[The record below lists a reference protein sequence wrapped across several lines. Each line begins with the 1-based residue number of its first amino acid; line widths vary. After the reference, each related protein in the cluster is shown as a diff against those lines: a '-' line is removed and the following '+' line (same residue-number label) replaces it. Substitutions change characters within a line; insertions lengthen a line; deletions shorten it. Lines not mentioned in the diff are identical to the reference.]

1 MCFVDDHERWPGDAS
16 APSPAEELERNDV
29 GPLLNSQ
36 KRLAPET
43 AQGRGRDDEHAF
55 ICSSGG
61 ERDVGLA
68 EARLIGEDRDT
79 VAREQLLNSR
89 QGLLLVRMKR
99 DVAETNVRRRRAE
112 HRARDAGPDASQCL
126 FGALFGAH
134 GLACEPGEKG
144 LDVGPFQAVRVETR
158 LEQVDSTFPS
168 AVWTAESL

>member
-1 MCFVDDHERWPGDAS
+1 MWTIERREVRDLARR
-16 APSPAEELERNDV
+16 PAHDMPRQ
-29 GPLLNSQ
+29 LLV
-36 KRLAPET
+36 RPP
-43 AQGRGRDDEHAF
+43 RRR
-55 ICSSGG
+55 I
-61 ERDVGLA
+61 A
-68 EARLIGEDRDT
+68 EPRDT

-168 AVWTAESL
+168 AVWTAENL